1 MSKDSTLILDA
12 RSEDWIEYRDRTSGD
27 VRWLVIINQHSNY
40 RNRRRRLR
48 SKYLVYDKR
57 GDLANVVPLN
67 SRWEV
72 GVFIAEQEG
81 TYANHERMVECVG
94 SSTVKVTA
102 PWATDDEKREM
113 AMDYMEM
120 VLGHEVPIRKSRT
133 DPPSVY
139 YKIQRRSVVPLDK
152 ERFSHVD

>member
-1 MSKDSTLILDA
+1 MSKDSTLILDD
-12 RSEDWIEYRDRTSGD
+12 RYEDKLKYLDKTSGEI
-27 VRWLVIINQHSNY
+27 RWLVIKHQNNY
-40 RNRRRRLR
+40 RNTGR
-48 SKYLVYDKR
+48 SKYLVYDNN
-57 GDLANVVPLN
+57 GDVVHVTD
-67 SRWEV
+67 SRWRV

-81 TYANHERMVECVG
+81 TYANHERMLERVG
-94 SSTVKVTA
+94 ASTVKVTA
-102 PWATDDEKREM
+102 PWATADEKREI
-113 AMDYMEM
+113 AMGYMEM

>member
-1 MSKDSTLILDA
+1 MSKDSTLILDD
-12 RSEDWIEYRDRTSGD
+12 RYEDKLKYLDKTSGE
-27 VRWLVIINQHSNY
+27 VRWLVIKHQKNY
-40 RNRRRRLR
+40 RNTGR
-48 SKYLVYDKR
+48 SKYLVYDNN
-57 GDLANVVPLN
+57 GDVVHVAD
-67 SRWEV
+67 SRWKV
-72 GVFIAEQEG
+72 GIFIAKQEG
-81 TYANHERMVECVG
+81 TYANHEKMVECVG

-139 YKIQRRSVVPLDK
+139 YKIQRRSVVPLTDP
-152 ERFSHVD
+152 RFSYGD